1 MSVSHEPLRASGL
14 VWLFSLDGIVRAVWL
29 RLRASQPS
37 CVAGGHRQGLLE
49 AQAEIERITHG
60 DELLLVSNDH
70 DVYVDG
76 VKGAMLEFFPS
87 DPKISLRSC
96 ALSRAF
102 LWVFRCKDLSTRST
116 T

>member
-1 MSVSHEPLRASGL
+1 MRPHSGL
-14 VWLFSLDGIVRAVWL
+14 VWLCSLDGIVRAVWL

-87 DPKISLRSC
+87 AKDFPLLCPFSGLPMQRSL
-96 ALSRAF
+96 F
-102 LWVFRCKDLSTRST
+102 LCLYLI
-116 T
+116 

>member
-1 MSVSHEPLRASGL
+1 M
-14 VWLFSLDGIVRAVWL
+14 
-29 RLRASQPS
+29 
-37 CVAGGHRQGLLE
+37 AGGHRQGLLE

-87 DPKISLRSC
+87 DAKFYLDLVPFLR
-96 ALSRAF
+96 A
-102 LWVFRCKDLSTRST
+102 FRCKNLSST

>member
-1 MSVSHEPLRASGL
+1 MP
-14 VWLFSLDGIVRAVWL
+14 
-29 RLRASQPS
+29 
-37 CVAGGHRQGLLE
+37 GGHRQGLLE

-87 DPKISLRSC
+87 DPKISL
-96 ALSRAF
+96 ALF
-102 LWVFRCKDLSTRST
+102 DLITFVT
-116 T
+116 TKAC

>member
-1 MSVSHEPLRASGL
+1 M
-14 VWLFSLDGIVRAVWL
+14 
-29 RLRASQPS
+29 
-37 CVAGGHRQGLLE
+37 AGGHRQGLLE

-87 DPKISLRSC
+87 DPKISLD
-96 ALSRAF
+96 LLPL
-102 LWVFRCKDLSTRST
+102 LWASRCKDLSTRST